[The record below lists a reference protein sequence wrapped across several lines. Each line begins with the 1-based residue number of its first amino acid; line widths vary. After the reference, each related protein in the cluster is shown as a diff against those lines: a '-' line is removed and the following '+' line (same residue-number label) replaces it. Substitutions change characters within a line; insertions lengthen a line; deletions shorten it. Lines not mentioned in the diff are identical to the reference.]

1 MIHKL
6 MQKTNLHAQV
16 EELEADG
23 LRADRYISVFLK
35 LFPRSQI
42 KQREVEIEIN
52 GQQAKLSR
60 ALHVGDE
67 LDVYYMP
74 EQPLQIVPEN
84 IPLDIIYENE
94 HCLVINKPQGMVV
107 HPAAGNYTGTLV
119 QALLWYVPQLKTNF
133 ADDLLRPGIVHRL
146 DKDTSGIIIAAKTP
160 QALEF
165 LSKQFV
171 NKTLSKHYLAIV
183 KGVIQKPQ
191 GNIDYPIARDPH
203 HRKRFTW
210 KRIDG
215 KEAHTKYRVMRN
227 FSKTSFVALTPSTGR
242 THQLRVHMSSL
253 GHPIVGDSL
262 YSRSGGS
269 GKSYSL
275 MLHAYKL
282 KIQLPG
288 EKAARVFRAHLPSH
302 FRKAL
307 IELRFGKSNP

>member
-1 MIHKL
+1 MKKI
-6 MQKTNLHAQV
+6 NLHTQV

-23 LRADRYISVFLK
+23 LRADRYISDFLK

-52 GQQAKLSR
+52 GHQAKLSR

-74 EQPLQIVPEN
+74 EQPLQIEPEN
-84 IPLDIIYENE
+84 IPLYIIYENE

-119 QALLWYVPQLKTNF
+119 QALLWYIPQLKTNF

-146 DKDTSGIIIAAKTP
+146 DKDTSGIIITAKTP

-191 GNIDYPIARDPH
+191 GSIDYPIARDPY

-210 KRIDG
+210 KRSDG
-215 KEAHTKYRVMRN
+215 KEAHTKYRVLSF
-227 FSKTSFVALTPSTGR
+227 FSKTSFLSLSPSTGR

-288 EKAARVFRAHLPSH
+288 EDATRVFRAHLPSH

-307 IELRFGKSNP
+307 IELRLGKSNS